1 MPHAAES
8 RRTPFAA
15 VLRELRESAGLTQ
28 EDLAERAGI
37 SPEAVSALERGTR
50 TRPYPHTVRSLADGL
65 GATEA
70 ERAALAAAVPR
81 RGSTSSVAATTDARA
96 RLPGHSSDHSLTVPA
111 TPLVGR
117 EADVRA
123 INDLWCA
130 GARLITLTGLGGV
143 GKTRLA
149 VAMADAHA
157 PGHSDGTVMVALAAL
172 TDADEVV
179 PTLARALGLTGGH
192 SPDGPELVARHLE
205 DLRLLL
211 VLDNF
216 EHLLSA
222 ATHVEELVDRCR
234 SLRVLVT
241 SRAPLGVRS
250 EHEYAVPPLG
260 LPSAAPQ
267 SLEEL
272 AGSAAGTLLIS
283 RARAVGS
290 VPTHADAG
298 PLGQLCHRL
307 AGLPLALE
315 LASAHLRALSPE
327 TVLDRLE
334 TIMNAN
340 GARDLPERQRT
351 MGAALDWSCELLSA
365 QELTLFLLLG
375 VFRGGATL
383 ETLEHVAAEGTDLD
397 DHEVLGLLETL
408 AAHSLIVIT
417 PSAAG
422 GVRYSLLEPVAQ
434 FTRGRLVGPVA
445 DRAMA
450 AHAAHYLAFAERAA
464 VAYEREEQL
473 TWLGLTEVEEANLL
487 LAIDRSLD
495 RGDLETACRITWSLW
510 LYWWLRGQHT
520 VGRRR
525 ADRCLAAGPPP
536 RLLGRVHLAAATMS
550 YAAGDAV
557 AGGRHWTEAYRL
569 GCEHGDAE
577 IASKGAAGLGLAA
590 LAHGDLEEAGA
601 RFSEGVLLGEQARE
615 AGVWLRALAHV
626 WQGTVFLLRSDRLG
640 ATVEIGRGLELA
652 RERGDRLST
661 YVALYNLA
669 QADIGAAD
677 YRQARAHLEEGVILS
692 GQTQDRT
699 NLVYFLEALA
709 VVESFEGADERV
721 ATLLGAAAALSDEVG
736 ASVYMYYVPDEE
748 LRAAAER
755 SARTSLGEERY
766 RTIATEGRTLD
777 LAGAVDFCL
786 ARRGGVR

>member
-1 MPHAAES
+1 
-8 RRTPFAA
+8 
-15 VLRELRESAGLTQ
+15 
-28 EDLAERAGI
+28 
-37 SPEAVSALERGTR
+37 
-50 TRPYPHTVRSLADGL
+50 
-65 GATEA
+65 
-70 ERAALAAAVPR
+70 
-81 RGSTSSVAATTDARA
+81 
-96 RLPGHSSDHSLTVPA
+96 
-111 TPLVGR
+111 
-117 EADVRA
+117 
-123 INDLWCA
+123 
-130 GARLITLTGLGGV
+130 
-143 GKTRLA
+143 
-149 VAMADAHA
+149 
-157 PGHSDGTVMVALAAL
+157 
-172 TDADEVV
+172 
-179 PTLARALGLTGGH
+179 
-192 SPDGPELVARHLE
+192 
-205 DLRLLL
+205 
-211 VLDNF
+211 
-216 EHLLSA
+216 
-222 ATHVEELVDRCR
+222 
-234 SLRVLVT
+234 
-241 SRAPLGVRS
+241 
-250 EHEYAVPPLG
+250 
-260 LPSAAPQ
+260 
-267 SLEEL
+267 
-272 AGSAAGTLLIS
+272 
-283 RARAVGS
+283 
-290 VPTHADAG
+290 
-298 PLGQLCHRL
+298 
-307 AGLPLALE
+307 
-315 LASAHLRALSPE
+315 
-327 TVLDRLE
+327 
-334 TIMNAN
+334 
-340 GARDLPERQRT
+340 
-351 MGAALDWSCELLSA
+351 
-365 QELTLFLLLG
+365 
-375 VFRGGATL
+375 
-383 ETLEHVAAEGTDLD
+383 
-397 DHEVLGLLETL
+397 
-408 AAHSLIVIT
+408 
-417 PSAAG
+417 
-422 GVRYSLLEPVAQ
+422 
-434 FTRGRLVGPVA
+434 
-445 DRAMA
+445 MA

-577 IASKGAAGLGLAA
+577 IASKGAAGLGLARWPT
-590 LAHGDLEEAGA
+590 ETSQEAGA

-736 ASVYMYYVPDEE
+736 ASVYMYYVPDG
-748 LRAAAER
+748 RAARRPSDRRVPPSGRSGTEPSPRKGARLTSRVRSTSASPAVAASADPYSLDPLGHRLGGKSPPRHQFCAHWSQRAVGFAAAWGGSGGPVDEDVGEGLER
-755 SARTSLGEERY
+755 VSDAALRQRRQVLLGLLCLSADVSARAHPWRGEH
-766 RTIATEGRTLD
+766 ATAAEPPR
-777 LAGAVDFCL
+777 
-786 ARRGGVR
+786 ARHRR